1 MHMLEANKHM
11 TWIQLYVNMTDHICV
26 IGVSPIFNTVFQSL
40 PIFLM
45 VLRYWVSPPQC
56 PPHYL
61 ILFNPLTLLEA
72 KECPLKRWS
81 YFMR

>member
-45 VLRYWVSPPQC
+45 VLRYWVSPPNV
-56 PPHYL
+56 PL
-61 ILFNPLTLLEA
+61 II
-72 KECPLKRWS
+72 
-81 YFMR
+81 

>member
-1 MHMLEANKHM
+1 M
-11 TWIQLYVNMTDHICV
+11 TWIQLYVNVTDHICV
-26 IGVSPIFNTVFQSL
+26 IGILLIFNTVFQSL

-45 VLRYWVSPPQC
+45 VLRYWVSPQC